1 HLQYLPGSVSAKTYA
16 QADGLPQNTV
26 TAVYENRDGTLW
38 SGTLSS
44 GVSEL
49 RNGHFRNYTT
59 ADGLA
64 ANSVSSLV
72 EGTHRTMWFGT
83 SDGVRSLSKM
93 GWRTYVV
100 ADGLASRDVNC
111 LSLES
116 AGALWIGTSEGLAF
130 LDAGQIHVPRKV
142 PDSLREQIYGIAED
156 NNGW

>member
-1 HLQYLPGSVSAKTYA
+1 ESGTVNAAGLANDVVYSIAGGGKDDFWVGRQRGGLTHLQYLPGSVSAKTYA

-64 ANSVSSLV
+64 ANTVSSIV
-72 EGTHRTMWFGT
+72 EGTDGTMWFGT
-83 SDGVRSLSKM
+83 SDGVSSLSKM
-93 GWRTYVV
+93 GWRTYGV

-111 LSLES
+111 LSL
-116 AGALWIGTSEGLAF
+116 
-130 LDAGQIHVPRKV
+130 
-142 PDSLREQIYGIAED
+142 DS
-156 NNGW
+156 